1 MFGSEAK
8 SDVGFDGFDLLASDS
23 PAYEFPPLADFPFES
38 KDDLLGI
45 LKKRPHSPDAA
56 ESLKKSAPKVDDTA
70 AAGDARKVS
79 NDTITSAQA
88 AALAGRKL
96 SGNLKTE
103 GLTTVGDTEQTQ
115 TQFVDRWTCD
125 ICKSKSFD
133 TLEQARSHEAEC
145 KRQEAS
151 APAPATSEML
161 AAGALTSFAVR
172 AVSASTAS
180 AAASSANESGS
191 EDGAASDSSMQDTS
205 SYGSR
210 DPSVVIDLVPKG
222 NEPLLLCE
230 WNLTTLTMSQY
241 LIAL

>member
-1 MFGSEAK
+1 MFGSETK
-8 SDVGFDGFDLLASDS
+8 NEVGFDGFDLLASDS
-23 PAYEFPPLADFPFES
+23 PAYEFPPLADFPLES

-45 LKKRPHSPDAA
+45 LKKRPHSPDAV

-79 NDTITSAQA
+79 NDASAQA
-88 AALAGRKL
+88 AALATGRKL

-103 GLTTVGDTEQTQ
+103 GLATAGDAEKTQ

-125 ICKSKSFD
+125 ICKSESFD

-222 NEPLLLCE
+222 NEPLMLCE
-230 WNLTTLTMSQY
+230 WDLTLTMSQY